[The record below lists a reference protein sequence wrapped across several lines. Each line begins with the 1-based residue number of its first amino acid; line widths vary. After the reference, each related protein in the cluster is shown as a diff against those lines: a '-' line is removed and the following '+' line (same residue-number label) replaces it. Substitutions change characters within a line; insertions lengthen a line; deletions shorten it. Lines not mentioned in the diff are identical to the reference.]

1 MILGR
6 SILIPSIVIYTI
18 LILYGLNKKISKE
31 KLFIGSIIYFISIFI
46 IMLTIFPITIDKRII
61 QSDIELGYEA
71 INNIIPFKTIYNEI
85 TSNGYS
91 HIGLS
96 IYQLCGNFIML
107 FPLGYLIPIM
117 FNKKI
122 NFKLIILI
130 IFSISLSIEST
141 QFIIG
146 KFINYNY
153 RSFDID
159 DIILNTLGGI
169 LGYLILKLTY
179 PIIKNFIKID
189 CFENTDIKNININ
202 GTEKI

>member
-6 SILIPSIVIYTI
+6 SILIPSIIIYII

-31 KLFIGSIIYFISIFI
+31 KLFIGSIIYFISISI

-61 QSDIELGYEA
+61 QSDIELGYEP
-71 INNIIPFKTIYNEI
+71 INNLIPFKTIYNEI

-91 HIGLS
+91 HIKSS
-96 IYQLCGNFIML
+96 IYQLGGNFIML

-122 NFKLIILI
+122 NFKSIILI
-130 IFSISLSIEST
+130 IFSITLSIEST

-179 PIIKNFIKID
+179 PVVKNFTKID
-189 CFENTDIKNININ
+189 CFESK
-202 GTEKI
+202 K

>member
-61 QSDIELGYEA
+61 QSDIELGYES
-71 INNIIPFKTIYNEI
+71 INNLIPFKTIYNEI

-146 KFINYNY
+146 KFITYNY

-179 PIIKNFIKID
+179 PIIKNFVKID
-189 CFENTDIKNININ
+189 CFENTDSELPP
-202 GTEKI
+202 T

>member
-61 QSDIELGYEA
+61 QSDIELGYES
-71 INNIIPFKTIYNEI
+71 INNLIPFKTIYNEI

-146 KFINYNY
+146 KFITYNY

-179 PIIKNFIKID
+179 PIIKNFVKID

-202 GTEKI
+202 GTEKV

>member
-6 SILIPSIVIYTI
+6 SILIPSIIIYTV

-31 KLFIGSIIYFISIFI
+31 KLFVGSIIYFISIFI

-61 QSDIELGYEA
+61 QSDIELGYEP
-71 INNIIPFKTIYNEI
+71 INNLVPFKTIYNEI
-85 TSNGYS
+85 TSNGYN
-91 HIGLS
+91 HIES
-96 IYQLCGNFIML
+96 TIYQLCGNFIML

-117 FNKKI
+117 LNKKI
-122 NFKLIILI
+122 DLKLIILI
-130 IFSISLSIEST
+130 IFSITLSIESA

-159 DIILNTLGGI
+159 DIILNTLGGV
-169 LGYLILKLTY
+169 LGYLMLKLTY
-179 PIIKNFIKID
+179 PLVRNFLKIN
-189 CFENTDIKNININ
+189 CFENK
-202 GTEKI
+202 K